1 LNLAKILRQ
10 KMLKKCPLNNIERKK
25 SWISLIV
32 NFGPQFVFQAT
43 KLIFFIWNQA
53 LTQHRDFHLQG
64 PVWKWLRL
72 LFKVFF
78 TQKIIKIMFFY
89 ILKIIFDIS
98 TSKWFKNIKNILIW
112 SKEKNKKNSNFFISV
127 FETQKQIEH

>member
-1 LNLAKILRQ
+1 MPFKQ
-10 KMLKKCPLNNIERKK
+10 YWKKKK

-53 LTQHRDFHLQG
+53 LTQHQDFHLQG

-78 TQKIIKIMFFY
+78 YSEKHQNNIFY

-112 SKEKNKKNSNFFISV
+112 SKEKNIKNSNFFISV